1 MDNESSLLAHLV
13 GRFKTQQEDAAT
25 DALAFILNTSEACR
39 GALRDLLSGDGFDLG
54 VLSSFETQVTY
65 EDGSRPDMAG
75 YDRKGSVRLVVESK
89 FWAALLQGQAS
100 GYVLQLEEG
109 PGVLMFIAPGARIE
123 TLWGE
128 IQRQMASGERPVRL
142 EPVEIRDRMRRAP
155 AGPDKQVMLVSWD
168 LVLDHLAASVPSDAQ
183 TASDIRQLRG
193 LVAKQDDDPFLPLQ
207 QAEFNPSLPRRI
219 RWYNH
224 LVDEAV
230 EQRGVP
236 EGWLC
241 IKKLNRTP
249 QRAGHGR
256 YFRFVDEPSG
266 ASFFLCVEVDYWAEC
281 GDTPVWL
288 WVQITDDRLHLESKL
303 HDGNGWFRDGGYLY
317 TPIRLKTGVE
327 YHHVLDD
334 VVDQLRRIA
343 EIVVA

>member
-1 MDNESSLLAHLV
+1 
-13 GRFKTQQEDAAT
+13 
-25 DALAFILNTSEACR
+25 
-39 GALRDLLSGDGFDLG
+39 
-54 VLSSFETQVTY
+54 
-65 EDGSRPDMAG
+65 
-75 YDRKGSVRLVVESK
+75 
-89 FWAALLQGQAS
+89 
-100 GYVLQLEEG
+100 
-109 PGVLMFIAPGARIE
+109 
-123 TLWGE
+123 
-128 IQRQMASGERPVRL
+128 
-142 EPVEIRDRMRRAP
+142 
-155 AGPDKQVMLVSWD
+155 MLVSWD
-168 LVLDHLAASVPSDAQ
+168 LVLDHLAASVPSDAK
-183 TASDIRQLRG
+183 TASDLRQLRG

-207 QAEFNPSLPRRI
+207 PAEFSPSLPRRI

-241 IKKLNRTP
+241 IEKLNRTP

-256 YFRFVDEPSG
+256 YFRFVDEPSR

-288 WVQITDDRLHLESKL
+288 WVQINDDRVHLESKL